1 MLNGSITNT
10 HNFAPRSSVARSTLG
25 RMEMLMADFTI
36 FLIDDDSRVL
46 KALTRL
52 LQNSGYRT
60 KAYYSSEI
68 FLGEHDASIPG
79 CAVLDLSM
87 SGLSGLDVQQALT
100 LQGVDRPIIFL
111 AGRGTIRTTIQAMKA
126 GAVDVLLKPIDRREL
141 LQAVK
146 RAREEDK
153 MRRQI
158 DVRRFV
164 LYSRSLRR
172 AKERF

>member
-1 MLNGSITNT
+1 
-10 HNFAPRSSVARSTLG
+10 
-25 RMEMLMADFTI
+25 MLMADFTI

-111 AGRGTIRTTIQAMKA
+111 AGRGTIRATIQAMKA

-158 DVRRFV
+158 DVGRFV